1 MDMENVFLLFSIQSR
16 RNEKNS
22 GGVRWEF
29 IQKNVAQ
36 VN

>member
-1 MDMENVFLLFSIQSR
+1 MDMENVFLLFSVQTR

-22 GGVRWEF
+22 RGVRWEF
-29 IQKNVAQ
+29 IEKHVAQ